1 MNQLAR
7 ILKDPRTEHVV
18 LGLIIFNAITLG
30 LETSGTI
37 VGQYGDLLYALDR
50 AVLTVFV
57 VELVAR
63 MVVFR
68 AAFFRDPWSL
78 FDLFV
83 VGIALVPVTG
93 SLSVLRALRILRVLR
108 LVTAV
113 PSLRRVVGGLI
124 TALPGMGSILLLL
137 LLIFYVFSVMAAKL
151 FGPTSP
157 ELFGN
162 LGAAAYTLFQ
172 VMTFDDWSAGIVKPL
187 MQDHA
192 YAAIFFIVFIL
203 LSTFMV
209 LNLFIGVVVSALDEE
224 TAASVPK
231 LTHPAG
237 LEERLLQE
245 LVALR
250 AEVAALCASKA
261 GSGSDRAPLSY
272 VTTTLLMLRCEQSEP
287 RSTQNGRASFEAQP

>member
-1 MNQLAR
+1 MLAR
-7 ILKDPRTEHVV
+7 ILDDPRTERVI

-30 LETSGTI
+30 LETSPGMLER
-37 VGQYGDLLYALDR
+37 YGPLLYALDR
-50 AVLTVFV
+50 AVLAVFV
-57 VELVAR
+57 VELAAR
-63 MVVFR
+63 ISVHR

-78 FDLFV
+78 FDFVV
-83 VGIALVPVTG
+83 VGIALVPATG
-93 SLSVLRALRILRVLR
+93 SLSVLRSLRILRVLR

-113 PSLRRVVGGLI
+113 PSLRRVVGGLV
-124 TALPGMGSILLLL
+124 TALPGMGSIMLLL

-151 FGPTSP
+151 FGPTKP

-187 MQDHA
+187 MAEHPWA
-192 YAAIFFIVFIL
+192 WVFFVVFIL

-224 TAASVPK
+224 TAKEVPK

-237 LEERLLQE
+237 SDERILDE
-245 LVALR
+245 LAALR
-250 AEVAALCASKA
+250 AEIAAL
-261 GSGSDRAPLSY
+261 RAERHRLGEGARP
-272 VTTTLLMLRCEQSEP
+272 
-287 RSTQNGRASFEAQP
+287 

>member
-1 MNQLAR
+1 MNTLAR
-7 ILKDPRTEHVV
+7 ILHDPRTERVV

-30 LETSGTI
+30 LETSPTI
-37 VGQYGDLLYALDR
+37 LGQYGDLLHAIDR
-50 AVLTVFV
+50 AVLAVFI

-63 MVVFR
+63 VLVFR
-68 AAFFRDPWSL
+68 GAFFRDPWSL

-113 PSLRRVVGGLI
+113 PSLKRVVGGLV

-137 LLIFYVFSVMAAKL
+137 LLIFYVFSVMAAKI
-151 FGPTSP
+151 FGETKP

-162 LGAAAYTLFQ
+162 LGTAAYTLFQ

-187 MQDHA
+187 MEDYP
-192 YAAIFFIVFIL
+192 YAAIFFIAFIL

-224 TAASVPK
+224 TAAEVPK
-231 LTHPAG
+231 LTHLAG
-237 LEERLLQE
+237 SEERILAE
-245 LVALR
+245 IKALR
-250 AEVAALCASKA
+250 SEVAALRAQSPEQASK
-261 GSGSDRAPLSY
+261 SLD
-272 VTTTLLMLRCEQSEP
+272 
-287 RSTQNGRASFEAQP
+287 

>member
-7 ILKDPRTEHVV
+7 ILRDPRTEQVV
-18 LGLIIFNAITLG
+18 LGLIVFNAVTLG
-30 LETSGTI
+30 LETSPTI
-37 VGQYGDLLYALDR
+37 LAQYGDLLHAVDR
-50 AVLTVFV
+50 AVLTIFV
-57 VELVAR
+57 VELLAR
-63 MVVFR
+63 IVVFR
-68 AAFFRDPWSL
+68 WQFFRDPWSL

-83 VGIALVPVTG
+83 VGIAIVPVTG

-113 PSLRRVVGGLI
+113 PSLKRVVGGLV

-151 FGPTSP
+151 FGESKP

-162 LGAAAYTLFQ
+162 LGTAAYTLFQ

-187 MQDHA
+187 MEEHP
-192 YAAIFFIVFIL
+192 YAAIFFVVFIL

-224 TAASVPK
+224 TAAEAPK
-231 LTHPAG
+231 LTHRAG
-237 LEERLLQE
+237 IDEQLLEQIA
-245 LVALR
+245 ALR
-250 AEVAALCASKA
+250 SEVAALR
-261 GSGSDRAPLSY
+261 DQNRPQPQRADL
-272 VTTTLLMLRCEQSEP
+272 
-287 RSTQNGRASFEAQP
+287 

>member
-1 MNQLAR
+1 MLAR
-7 ILKDPRTEHVV
+7 ILKDPRTERVV

-30 LETSGTI
+30 LETSPP
-37 VGQYGDLLYALDR
+37 VMERHGDLLHALDR
-50 AVLTVFV
+50 AVLAVFV
-57 VELVAR
+57 VELAAR
-63 MVVFR
+63 MAVFR
-68 AAFFRDPWSL
+68 GKFFRDPWSL

-83 VGIALVPVTG
+83 VGIALVPATG

-113 PSLRRVVGGLI
+113 PSLKRVVGGLV

-137 LLIFYVFSVMAAKL
+137 CLIFYVFSVMAAKL
-151 FGPTSP
+151 FGGTKP
-157 ELFGN
+157 ELFGD

-187 MQDHA
+187 MAEHPWA
-192 YAAIFFIVFIL
+192 WLFFVIFIL

-224 TAASVPK
+224 TAKDAPK

-237 LEERLLQE
+237 SEERILAE
-245 LVALR
+245 LSALR
-250 AEVAALCASKA
+250 AEVAALR
-261 GSGSDRAPLSY
+261 GERA
-272 VTTTLLMLRCEQSEP
+272 R
-287 RSTQNGRASFEAQP
+287 G

>member
-1 MNQLAR
+1 MNMLAR
-7 ILKDPRTEHVV
+7 LLHDPRTEHVV
-18 LGLIIFNAITLG
+18 LGLIVFNAVTLG
-30 LETSGTI
+30 LETSPTI
-37 VGQYGDLLYALDR
+37 LAEYGNFLHAIDR

-57 VELVAR
+57 VELLAR
-63 MVVFR
+63 IVVFR
-68 AAFFRDPWSL
+68 WAFFRDPWSV

-113 PSLRRVVGGLI
+113 PSLKRVVGGLV

-151 FGPTSP
+151 FGPTKP

-162 LGAAAYTLFQ
+162 LGTAAYTLFQ

-187 MQDHA
+187 MEDHP
-192 YAAIFFIVFIL
+192 YAALFFVVFIL

-224 TAASVPK
+224 TAADAPK

-237 LEERLLQE
+237 IEERLLDE
-245 LVALR
+245 VMALR
-250 AEVAALCASKA
+250 AEVAALREQ
-261 GSGSDRAPLSY
+261 GRAPIHKADL
-272 VTTTLLMLRCEQSEP
+272 
-287 RSTQNGRASFEAQP
+287 

>member
-1 MNQLAR
+1 MNKLAN
-7 ILKDPRTEHVV
+7 LLHDPRTERVV
-18 LGLIIFNAITLG
+18 LGLIVFNAITLG
-30 LETSGTI
+30 LETSPTI
-37 VGQYGDLLYALDR
+37 LAAYGDILHAVDR
-50 AVLTVFV
+50 AVLTIFV
-57 VELVAR
+57 VELLAR
-63 MVVFR
+63 MMVFR
-68 AAFFRDPWSL
+68 WAFFRDPWSL

-83 VGIALVPVTG
+83 VGIALVPATD

-108 LVTAV
+108 LITVV

-124 TALPGMGSILLLL
+124 IALPGMGAILLLL

-151 FGPTSP
+151 FGGTKP

-224 TAASVPK
+224 TAANAPK
-231 LTHPAG
+231 LTHPADAD
-237 LEERLLQE
+237 ERLLAE
-245 LVALR
+245 LQALR
-250 AEVAALCASKA
+250 AEIAALREQNSQ
-261 GSGSDRAPLSY
+261 RA
-272 VTTTLLMLRCEQSEP
+272 
-287 RSTQNGRASFEAQP
+287 

>member
-1 MNQLAR
+1 MTTLAR
-7 ILKDPRTEHVV
+7 ILRDPRTEHVV

-30 LETSGTI
+30 LETSPTI
-37 VGQYGDLLYALDR
+37 VSRYGDVLYALDR
-50 AVLTVFV
+50 AVLAIFV
-57 VELVAR
+57 IELAAR

-83 VGIALVPVTG
+83 VGIALVPSTG
-93 SLSVLRALRILRVLR
+93 AFSVLRALRILRVLR
-108 LVTAV
+108 LITAV
-113 PSLRRVVGGLI
+113 PSLRRVVAGLI

-137 LLIFYVFSVMAAKL
+137 CLVFYVFSVMAAKL
-151 FGPTSP
+151 FGDTNP

-187 MQDHA
+187 LQEHP
-192 YAAIFFIVFIL
+192 YAAVFFIVFIL

-224 TAASVPK
+224 TAANVPK

-237 LEERLLQE
+237 LEERLLEE
-245 LVALR
+245 LTALR
-250 AEVAALCASKA
+250 AEVTALR
-261 GSGSDRAPLSY
+261 DERRERA
-272 VTTTLLMLRCEQSEP
+272 
-287 RSTQNGRASFEAQP
+287 